1 MNKIASI
8 LLAGLLA
15 IVILGGFIALVG
27 GSVVGA
33 IVFVIG
39 IPVAFPM
46 TTSVVVLFFT
56 VIIIRTVIEKRRQKR
71 EMRKYRSLRRL
82 IFCAFDLWQKNIP
95 ILPPWCQKNA
105 LNGMEFGHL
114 L

>member
-15 IVILGGFIALVG
+15 ILMLGGFITLVG
-27 GSVVGA
+27 GSIVGA
-33 IVFVIG
+33 LFFVIG

-71 EMRKYRSLRRL
+71 EMRKYLDR
-82 IFCAFDLWQKNIP
+82 AED
-95 ILPPWCQKNA
+95 
-105 LNGMEFGHL
+105 
-114 L
+114 

>member
-8 LLAGLLA
+8 FLAVLLG
-15 IVILGGFIALVG
+15 IIMLGGFIALVG
-27 GSVVGA
+27 GSVIGA
-33 IVFVIG
+33 LAFVIG

-71 EMRKYRSLRRL
+71 EMRKYIDRSE
-82 IFCAFDLWQKNIP
+82 D
-95 ILPPWCQKNA
+95 
-105 LNGMEFGHL
+105 
-114 L
+114 

>member
-15 IVILGGFIALVG
+15 IIMLGGFIALVG
-27 GSVVGA
+27 GSIVGA
-33 IVFVIG
+33 LVFVIG

-46 TTSVVVLFFT
+46 TTSVVVLFFA

-71 EMRKYRSLRRL
+71 EMRKYLDR
-82 IFCAFDLWQKNIP
+82 ADD
-95 ILPPWCQKNA
+95 
-105 LNGMEFGHL
+105 
-114 L
+114 

>member
-71 EMRKYRSLRRL
+71 EMQKYIDRSE
-82 IFCAFDLWQKNIP
+82 D
-95 ILPPWCQKNA
+95 
-105 LNGMEFGHL
+105 
-114 L
+114 

>member
-15 IVILGGFIALVG
+15 IIMLGGFIALVG
-27 GSVVGA
+27 GSIVGA
-33 IVFVIG
+33 LVFVIG

-46 TTSVVVLFFT
+46 STSVVVLFFT

-71 EMRKYRSLRRL
+71 EMRKYLDR
-82 IFCAFDLWQKNIP
+82 ADD
-95 ILPPWCQKNA
+95 
-105 LNGMEFGHL
+105 
-114 L
+114 

>member
-15 IVILGGFIALVG
+15 IVMLGGFIALVG
-27 GSVVGA
+27 GSVIGA
-33 IVFVIG
+33 LVFVIG

-46 TTSVVVLFFT
+46 STSVVVLFFT

-71 EMRKYRSLRRL
+71 ELRKYLDR
-82 IFCAFDLWQKNIP
+82 AED
-95 ILPPWCQKNA
+95 
-105 LNGMEFGHL
+105 
-114 L
+114 